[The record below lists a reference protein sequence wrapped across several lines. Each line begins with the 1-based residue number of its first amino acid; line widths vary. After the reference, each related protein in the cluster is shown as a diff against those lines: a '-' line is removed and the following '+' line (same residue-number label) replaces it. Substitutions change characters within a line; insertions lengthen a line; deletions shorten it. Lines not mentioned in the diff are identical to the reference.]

1 MSQKK
6 CTSDLEPE
14 GLEEVLKYA
23 GPGKGGGGWVTWPM
37 LRYILKT
44 IALIPSSENE
54 VMFTDDL
61 LDK

>member
-23 GPGKGGGGWVTWPM
+23 GPGKGGGVG
-37 LRYILKT
+37 
-44 IALIPSSENE
+44 
-54 VMFTDDL
+54 L
-61 LDK
+61 LDQCLGTY